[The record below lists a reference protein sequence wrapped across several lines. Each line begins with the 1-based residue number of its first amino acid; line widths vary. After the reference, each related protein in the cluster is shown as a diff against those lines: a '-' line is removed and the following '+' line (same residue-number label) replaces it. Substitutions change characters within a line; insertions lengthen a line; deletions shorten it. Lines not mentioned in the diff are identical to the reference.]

1 MVAKLLDI
9 DVELYRSF
17 ATFPEMVEKEFDN
30 WINLFKIMKPA
41 RKKRFVDILKRKYT
55 KVYCPYCNKEVYH
68 VCIVFHNNTVKHEKN
83 FKQYNQDI

>member
-41 RKKRFVDILKRKYT
+41 RKKRFVDIKKIYQGLLS
-55 KVYCPYCNKEVYH
+55 
-68 VCIVFHNNTVKHEKN
+68 IL
-83 FKQYNQDI
+83 Q